1 MEETTIERLLR
12 DERLNAVLAWLV
24 VAGIGLT
31 AVGSVLTGELLWGV
45 FAAVVAAIVLLPPLV
60 FADPA
65 VMLPWEVLALA
76 ALPVLGR
83 SVATLQVTSRV
94 GTYLSVAALALVVV
108 VELHTFTAVSMS
120 PSFAVAF
127 VAIAT
132 MGVAGMWAVLR
143 WTVDLWLGTGFL
155 LDPALDGHAIERGL
169 MLEFVA
175 STVAGVLAG
184 VVFEFYIRRRAQVR
198 SRTGRGT

>member
-12 DERLNAVLAWLV
+12 DEQLNAALAWVV
-24 VAGIGLT
+24 VAGVGLT
-31 AVGSVLTGELLWGV
+31 AVGSVLAGALLWSV
-45 FAAVVAAIVLLPPLV
+45 FATVVAAIVLLPPLV
-60 FADPA
+60 FADPE

-76 ALPVLGR
+76 GLPVLGR

-108 VELHTFTAVSMS
+108 VELHAFTSVSMS

-132 MGVAGMWAVLR
+132 MAVAGMWAVLR

-155 LDPALDGHAIERGL
+155 LDPALDREAIERGL

-184 VVFEFYIRRRAQVR
+184 VVFEFYIRRRARVR
-198 SRTGRGT
+198 RRVGVDQ

>member
-12 DERLNAVLAWLV
+12 DERLNAALAWLV
-24 VAGIGLT
+24 VAGVGLT
-31 AVGSVLTGELLWGV
+31 AVGSVLTGDLLWGV
-45 FAAVVAAIVLLPPLV
+45 FAAVVAAIMLLPPLV
-60 FADPA
+60 FADPE

-76 ALPVLGR
+76 GLPVLGR
-83 SVATLQVTSRV
+83 TVATLQVTNRV

-108 VELHTFTAVSMS
+108 VELHAFTSVSMS

-132 MGVAGMWAVLR
+132 MAVAGMWAVLR

-155 LDPALDGHAIERGL
+155 LDPALEPEAIERGL

-175 STVAGVLAG
+175 STVAGLLAG
-184 VVFEFYIRRRAQVR
+184 VVFEFYIRRRARVR
-198 SRTGRGT
+198 RRAGVNR

>member
-1 MEETTIERLLR
+1 MEEATIERLLR
-12 DERLNAVLAWLV
+12 DEQLNALLAWVV
-24 VAGIGLT
+24 VAGVGLT
-31 AVGSVLTGELLWGV
+31 VVGSVLAGDLLWSV
-45 FAAVVAAIVLLPPLV
+45 FATVVAAIVLLPPLV
-60 FADPA
+60 FADPE

-76 ALPVLGR
+76 GLPVLGR
-83 SVATLQVTSRV
+83 SIATLQVTSRV

-108 VELHTFTAVSMS
+108 VELHAFTSVSMS

-132 MGVAGMWAVLR
+132 MAVAGVWAVLR
-143 WTVDLWLGTGFL
+143 WTVDLWLGTTFL
-155 LDPALDGHAIERGL
+155 LDPALDLEAIERGL

-184 VVFEFYIRRRAQVR
+184 VVFEFYIRRRARVR
-198 SRTGRGT
+198 RRVGVDQ

>member
-12 DERLNAVLAWLV
+12 DEGLNAALAWVV
-24 VAGIGLT
+24 VAGVGLT
-31 AVGSVLTGELLWGV
+31 AVGSALSGDLLWGV
-45 FAAVVAAIVLLPPLV
+45 FAAVVAVIVLLPPLV
-60 FADPA
+60 FADPE
-65 VMLPWEVLALA
+65 VMLPWEVLGLA
-76 ALPVLGR
+76 ALPILGR

-108 VELHTFTAVSMS
+108 VELHAFTSVSMS

-132 MGVAGMWAVLR
+132 MAVAGIWAVLR

-155 LDPALDGHAIERGL
+155 LDPALDEHAIERGL

-198 SRTGRGT
+198 RRVGVKR

>member
-12 DERLNAVLAWLV
+12 DERLNALLAWLV
-24 VAGIGLT
+24 VVGVGLT
-31 AVGSVLTGELLWGV
+31 AVGSVLTGDLLWGV
-45 FAAVVAAIVLLPPLV
+45 FATVVAAIVLLPPLV

-76 ALPVLGR
+76 GLPVLGR

-132 MGVAGMWAVLR
+132 MGVAGVWAVLR

-155 LDPALDGHAIERGL
+155 LDPALDPEAIERGL

-184 VVFEFYIRRRAQVR
+184 VVFEFYIRRRARV
-198 SRTGRGT
+198 SRRAGVDR

>member
-1 MEETTIERLLR
+1 MEETAIERLLR
-12 DERLNAVLAWLV
+12 DERLNAVLGWVV
-24 VAGIGLT
+24 VAGVGLT
-31 AVGSVLTGELLWGV
+31 AVGSVLAGDLLWGV
-45 FAAVVAAIVLLPPLV
+45 FATAVAAIVLLPPLV
-60 FADPA
+60 FADPE

-76 ALPVLGR
+76 GLPVLGR

-108 VELHTFTAVSMS
+108 VELHAFTSVSMS

-132 MGVAGMWAVLR
+132 MAVAGVWAVLR

-155 LDPALDGHAIERGL
+155 LDPALDSEAIERGL

-184 VVFEFYIRRRAQVR
+184 VVFEFYIRRRARVR
-198 SRTGRGT
+198 RRLGVDR

>member
-1 MEETTIERLLR
+1 MEETSIERLLR
-12 DERLNAVLAWLV
+12 DERLNAALAWVV

-31 AVGSVLTGELLWGV
+31 AVGSVLAGDLLWGV
-45 FAAVVAAIVLLPPLV
+45 FATAVAVIVLLPPLV
-60 FADPA
+60 FADPE

-83 SVATLQVTSRV
+83 TVATLQVTNRV

-108 VELHTFTAVSMS
+108 VELHAFTSVSMS

-132 MGVAGMWAVLR
+132 MAVAGVWAVLR
-143 WTVDLWLGTGFL
+143 WTVDVWLGTSFL
-155 LDPALDGHAIERGL
+155 LDPALDGYAIERGL

-175 STVAGVLAG
+175 STVAGLLAG
-184 VVFEFYIRRRAQVR
+184 VVFEFYIRRRARVR
-198 SRTGRGT
+198 RRIGGAP

>member
-1 MEETTIERLLR
+1 MEETAIERLLR
-12 DERLNAVLAWLV
+12 DERLNAVLGWVV
-24 VAGIGLT
+24 VAGVGLT
-31 AVGSVLTGELLWGV
+31 AVGSVLAGDLLWGV
-45 FAAVVAAIVLLPPLV
+45 FATAVAAIVLLPPLV
-60 FADPA
+60 FADPE

-76 ALPVLGR
+76 GLPVLGR

-108 VELHTFTAVSMS
+108 VELHAFTSVSMS

-132 MGVAGMWAVLR
+132 MAVAGVWAVLR

-155 LDPALDGHAIERGL
+155 LDPALDLEAIERGL

-184 VVFEFYIRRRAQVR
+184 VVFEFYIRRRARVR
-198 SRTGRGT
+198 RRLGVDR